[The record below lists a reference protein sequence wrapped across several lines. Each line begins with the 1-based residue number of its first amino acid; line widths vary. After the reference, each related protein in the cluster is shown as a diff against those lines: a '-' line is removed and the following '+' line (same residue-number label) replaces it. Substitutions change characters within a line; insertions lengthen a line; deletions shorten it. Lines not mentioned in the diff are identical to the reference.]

1 MAQAGGGFKKAG
13 KAGYKTVG
21 EYLAQS
27 PQPLKDLFEP
37 IRAFLLALGDD
48 VQLKELVYYFAFKRI
63 KNFACV
69 EVHPGSGQ
77 LLVYVK
83 VDPDTVTLEPGFS
96 RDVRAI
102 GHFGTGDLELRLN
115 DVADFEKA
123 KPYLLASYEV
133 S

>member
-1 MAQAGGGFKKAG
+1 M
-13 KAGYKTVG
+13 
-21 EYLAQS
+21 
-27 PQPLKDLFEP
+27 
-37 IRAFLLALGDD
+37 ALGDD

-83 VDPDTVTLEPGFS
+83 VDPDTGTLEPGFS

-102 GHFGTGDLELRLN
+102 GHFGTGDQELRLN